1 MAGVRLPI
9 DAIAGGC
16 ALDYTASAA
25 EPTERVQ
32 NGDFLSATGWDTAG
46 VAWTIS
52 LGTALNNTAGQFLTN
67 TLTSPILAGQSVT
80 ATVVVTDNPNA
91 VTWMISMYN
100 TITLASQNILSEG
113 GGSPGT
119 YTNGVEV
126 VALADY
132 DAIRIRAIA
141 DPGLLLDSV
150 SVLA

>member
-1 MAGVRLPI
+1 MAGVRLPV

-16 ALDYTASAA
+16 ALDYTASAS

-46 VAWTIS
+46 AAWTIL

-67 TLTSPILAGQSVT
+67 TLLDPVLTGQSVT

-91 VTWMISMYN
+91 VSWMIALYN
-100 TITLASQNILSEG
+100 TSTLASQNIFSEG
-113 GGSPGT
+113 GGVPGT
-119 YTNGVEV
+119 YTNGVPV

-132 DAIRIRAIA
+132 DAIRIRALV